1 VGHPAFRNDK
11 FICYSKLPS
20 RDQAEILCRVRDGTG
35 EYGVLRLRICFA
47 ARSKFLAQDDIAIWV
62 VLVMGK
68 VRSEIDEAAREF
80 IAKQKIFFV
89 ASAPLSAQ
97 GHVNLSPKGLDTFRI
112 LGPTTVAYLDFN
124 GSGVETIAHLK
135 ENGRIVL
142 MFCAFQGPPDIW
154 RLYGSGQVVE
164 AHEAEFAELAAHFG
178 DYENARSV
186 IVVEIT
192 RVQDSCGYGVPLFQY
207 EGERTQL
214 QAWARKRGVEGLKE
228 YRAEKNRKSID
239 GLAGVGE

>member
-1 VGHPAFRNDK
+1 
-11 FICYSKLPS
+11 
-20 RDQAEILCRVRDGTG
+20 
-35 EYGVLRLRICFA
+35 
-47 ARSKFLAQDDIAIWV
+47 
-62 VLVMGK
+62 MGK
-68 VRSEIDEAAREF
+68 VRSEIDEVAREF

-89 ASAPLSAQ
+89 ASAPLSAE

-154 RLYGSGQVVE
+154 RLYGQGRVVE
-164 AHEAEFAELAAHFG
+164 AHEAEFAELSAHFA
-178 DYENARSV
+178 DCENARSM
-186 IVVEIT
+186 IVVEIE

-207 EGERTQL
+207 ERERTQL